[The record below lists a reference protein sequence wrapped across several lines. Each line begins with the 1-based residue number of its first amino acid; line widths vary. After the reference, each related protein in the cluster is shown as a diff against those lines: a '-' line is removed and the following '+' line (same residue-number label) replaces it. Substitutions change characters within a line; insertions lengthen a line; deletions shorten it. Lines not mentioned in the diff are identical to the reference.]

1 MIQFLEWD
9 SSFFEKKIGRFECDL
24 LTMIELDTLIKGK
37 STQNY
42 DLVYL
47 FTNNIEKEVD
57 NYLKNRGIHVIDHK
71 VTYAIN
77 GEFQACK
84 GSDFIEPYQG
94 SLTKDLLNLALLSGH
109 ESRFKKDPLLNPKFN
124 LLYTQWIE
132 KSLSG
137 QLADRVFVAKNGKR
151 ISGFVTAN
159 NNNKE
164 GQIGLIAVDPAY
176 HGQGIGRL
184 LIQAAHNWYS
194 ENKLTRATVVTQLTN
209 KGACRLYE
217 TMGYHQETT
226 KLILHI
232 YRNKL

>member
-1 MIQFLEWD
+1 MMIQFLEWD
-9 SSFFEKKIGRFECDL
+9 SSFFERKIGRIECDR
-24 LTMIELDTLIKGK
+24 LTMIKLDTFIKEK

-57 NYLKNRGIHVIDHK
+57 NYLKKADIHVIDHK

-132 KSLSG
+132 ESLSG
-137 QLADRVFVAKNGKR
+137 QLADRVFVAKNAKR
-151 ISGFVTAN
+151 ITGFVTVKKN
-159 NNNKE
+159 NNLKHSKISN
-164 GQIGLIAVDPAY
+164 
-176 HGQGIGRL
+176 
-184 LIQAAHNWYS
+184 
-194 ENKLTRATVVTQLTN
+194 
-209 KGACRLYE
+209 
-217 TMGYHQETT
+217 
-226 KLILHI
+226 
-232 YRNKL
+232 